1 MKQLSSNNN
10 NNNNNR
16 KATDHTWLE
25 MIEMENALAIELIIG
40 HVYGPQAAVDYPWE
54 KFNIN
59 PSKLVNDD
67 LWFNEFIQ
75 NKKNCLE
82 IMEMQGQPPN
92 TNPRNKALHGELI
105 FP

>member
-10 NNNNNR
+10 NNNNNNN

-40 HVYGPQAAVDYPWE
+40 HVYGPQAAVHHPRE

-75 NKKNCLE
+75 NKKIALKSWKCKGNPPIPTTPE
-82 IMEMQGQPPN
+82 IRPYTGS
-92 TNPRNKALHGELI
+92 
-105 FP
+105 